1 MGKKRWFGGIHV
13 ELINTTSTMKL
24 KLKKWQIILGVIVI
38 GGGGYYWYTKANS
51 TSTQVQYVTTAAEK
65 GTLTTSVAT
74 SGNIVVDQSVNID
87 PTITG
92 TVANLSVAVGDKVK
106 KGQALFTIVND
117 QLGVSAA
124 QAQTSASQS
133 ENSLTSAMISWNQAK
148 ATYAA
153 DKKSGSTVSAKQR
166 AVDKQKADAAE
177 AAITAAEQATTA
189 SDLGL
194 QYQLQTAGKRS
205 VVAPSDGTVNA
216 VNIKNGDDLSKLS
229 SGSSRTVPIIIGDL
243 TTMKAQV
250 QVNEVDVSNVQVGQK
265 VMMTF
270 SAVDGLTVS
279 GKVDAIDSLGTVTQG
294 VVTYNAKISLD
305 ALDPRLKPGMSVSA
319 SIITGV
325 KQDVIIVPGSAI
337 KKQGNVD
344 YVLVLNSGTTPV
356 QTAVTVGAAN
366 NTETEVV
373 SGLTV
378 GDKVVTNTV
387 NPTSTS
393 TTSTGSSSASRV
405 RIPGGGFGG

>member
-1 MGKKRWFGGIHV
+1 
-13 ELINTTSTMKL
+13 MKL
-24 KLKKWQIILGVIVI
+24 KLKKWQIALGAVII
-38 GGGGYYWYTKANS
+38 IGGGYYWYTKAN
-51 TSTQVQYVTTAAEK
+51 TASTQVQYITTAAEK

-92 TVANLSVAVGDKVK
+92 TVANLSVSVGDQVK

-117 QLGVSAA
+117 QLSVSTS
-124 QAQTSASQS
+124 QAQTSFAQSQ
-133 ENSLTSAMISWNQAK
+133 NSVTSAEIALKQAK
-148 ATYAA
+148 TQLYN
-153 DKKSGSTVSAKQR
+153 DERSDSGVNS
-166 AVDKQKADAAE
+166 KQKSVDRAKVD
-177 AAITAAEQATTA
+177 AAEQALTVAQQA
-189 SDLGL
+189 SGTSNLSL
-194 QYQLQTAGKRS
+194 QYQQQTAGKRL

-229 SGSSRTVPIIIGDL
+229 SGSSRAIPIIIGDL
-243 TTMKAQV
+243 TTIKAQV

-270 SAVDGLTVS
+270 SAIDGLTVS

-305 ALDPRLKPGMSVSA
+305 TLDSRLKPGMSVSA

-325 KQDVIIVPGSAI
+325 KQDVIIIPGSAI
-337 KKQGNVD
+337 KKQGNSN
-344 YVLVLNSGTTPV
+344 YVQVLNSGTTPV
-356 QTAVTVGAAN
+356 QTDVTVGAAN
-366 NTETEVV
+366 NTETEIT
-373 SGLTV
+373 SGLSV
-378 GDKVVTNTV
+378 GDKVVTKTV
-387 NPTSTS
+387 NPSATTTTT
-393 TTSTGSSSASRV
+393 TTSSSAASRV